1 MDTVAE
7 GQPVCMLGLRVHI
20 LVAGATFNL
29 HTRVAD
35 AGALRQPKE

>member
-1 MDTVAE
+1 
-7 GQPVCMLGLRVHI
+7 MLGIKMHI

-35 AGALRQPKE
+35 AGRLLQPKE